1 MDIQSIIEFV
11 EKYGLAVIAVLA
23 FIEYLNIPG
32 FPGGFV
38 MPAAGVIV
46 RLGYAPF
53 MKTMIV
59 LSAAAMLSEMTVYG
73 VSYIFADTVKK
84 ICEKYE
90 KTAGLYKKTVDI
102 IDRRGAVGLFTAR
115 LIPGVRTFISIP
127 AGLMKMRLRDYIPVS
142 VVGNTVFVAINM
154 VLGYFFTSFFV

>member
-1 MDIQSIIEFV
+1 MFKKIIALIMSIALLFCLAGCDKKSEENKAEEYKSVITDLLDALALGDYDKVESLLYEKSDGEFQ
-11 EKYGLAVIAVLA
+11 
-23 FIEYLNIPG
+23 
-32 FPGGFV
+32 
-38 MPAAGVIV
+38 
-46 RLGYAPF
+46 
-53 MKTMIV
+53 
-59 LSAAAMLSEMTVYG
+59 
-73 VSYIFADTVKK
+73 K

-90 KTAGLYKKTVDI
+90 KTAGLYKKTVDL

-115 LIPGVRTFISIP
+115 LIPVVRTFISIP